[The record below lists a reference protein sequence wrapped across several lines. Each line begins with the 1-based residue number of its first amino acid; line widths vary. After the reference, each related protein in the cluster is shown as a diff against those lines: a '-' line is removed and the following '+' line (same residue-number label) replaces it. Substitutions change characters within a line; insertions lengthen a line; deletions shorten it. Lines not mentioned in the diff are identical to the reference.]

1 MQNEPK
7 AEQARLA
14 LPFLFGVHPVQ
25 SRSVSPGKQHGAA
38 MPPALTTVFLLTIS
52 NLFMTI
58 AWYGHLK
65 IKSAP
70 MWTLI
75 LMSWGIAFFEYV
87 FQVPANRIG
96 YQGGL
101 SASQLKITQEAI
113 TLVIFTLFASFVLGE
128 KITWNYYVGFGLVML
143 AVFFVY
149 HKW

>member
-1 MQNEPK
+1 
-7 AEQARLA
+7 
-14 LPFLFGVHPVQ
+14 
-25 SRSVSPGKQHGAA
+25 

-70 MWTLI
+70 LWTLI

-96 YQGGL
+96 YLGGL
-101 SASQLKITQEAI
+101 SAAQLKITQEAI
-113 TLVIFTLFASFVLGE
+113 TLVIFTLFAAFVLGE
-128 KITWNYYVGFGLVML
+128 KITWNYYVGFALVML

-149 HKW
+149 YKW